1 MISDPNMV
9 RAMNLRA
16 DLLFNVY
23 RRERDAGADSL
34 TANEAVLDFSKRLD
48 RIEAE
53 KRAADDAFSRDLE
66 VIRKCMERA

>member
-1 MISDPNMV
+1 MISATKMV
-9 RAMNLRA
+9 RAMNLPA
-16 DLLFNVY
+16 NLLFNAY